1 MSPNQELKWRSAVL
15 DGFAVLVAILL
26 AFSIDAWWDLRIQD
40 EEARAYLEALET
52 ELIENRK
59 IIDRDFETLRNW
71 VAQSRTFLEDVV
83 SPKAEPSDEQVRRM
97 VWETGPEQTT
107 PLLRAAVDDLK
118 SSGGL
123 QAIRSAEL
131 RRAIAEYVRELDR
144 DASELDDLRNNFR
157 EYVLQYHIQYGSFTE
172 FDWEEYAEVDESL
185 VSFEL
190 DREAF
195 AANRTYAN
203 LLIVRILNYSNLR
216 DTHREVRAQID
227 RVLTLISDPLPQ

>member
-26 AFSIDAWWDLRIQD
+26 AFAIDAWWDLRIQD

-59 IIDRDFETLRNW
+59 IIDRDLETLRNW
-71 VAQSRTFLEDVV
+71 VAESRTFLEDVV
-83 SPKAEPSDEQVRRM
+83 SPKAEPSYEQVGRM

-185 VSFEL
+185 VSFECSPHQPPG
-190 DREAF
+190 RPRCRH
-195 AANRTYAN
+195 RTA
-203 LLIVRILNYSNLR
+203 RS
-216 DTHREVRAQID
+216 
-227 RVLTLISDPLPQ
+227 